1 MNLVL
6 SVIISRMIAQND
18 AYSYLGALIYAM
30 AAYTF
35 YAVIL
40 SVTGLVRFRRHGSP
54 VLSAIKVV
62 NLTAAMVALLSLE
75 ATMLRRFSD
84 ADSGIFQGKMIG
96 ISGLVVSLILLSISI
111 YMIIHASGKL
121 SLLEEKDY
129 E

>member
-1 MNLVL
+1 
-6 SVIISRMIAQND
+6 
-18 AYSYLGALIYAM
+18 
-30 AAYTF
+30 
-35 YAVIL
+35 
-40 SVTGLVRFRRHGSP
+40 
-54 VLSAIKVV
+54 
-62 NLTAAMVALLSLE
+62 MVALLSLE

-111 YMIIHASGKL
+111 YMIVHASGKL